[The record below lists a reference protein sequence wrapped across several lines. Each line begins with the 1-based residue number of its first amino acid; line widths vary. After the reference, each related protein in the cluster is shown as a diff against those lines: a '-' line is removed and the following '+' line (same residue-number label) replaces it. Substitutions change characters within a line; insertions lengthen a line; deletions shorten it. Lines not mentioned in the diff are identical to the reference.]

1 MRVYLDPRLAELGLK
16 PAAPKP
22 GDAGYDLYALD
33 AATLPSWSRA
43 LIATG
48 VYLEIP
54 PGYVGLVKDRSS
66 MALAGLHT
74 MGGVIDSGYRGE
86 IRIILLNTNDTDYV
100 IRAGHKIA
108 QIIVIPCYTEALTA
122 VESLDALSATERGAG
137 GFGSTGE

>member
-1 MRVYLDPRLAELGLK
+1 MRVYLDPRLAALGLT

-33 AATLPSWSRA
+33 AVNLAPWSRA